1 MDEPPAF
8 LRRHPALLYG
18 LITALGAFGI
28 YISMPIFFRPESTLQ
43 WIDLAINL
51 LIFVPCTLITV
62 GGGLLTSFSA
72 VFSYRQDENGRFARF
87 ALTILRGFGLGGL
100 MLPDFVVLS
109 PLGLLVEIFKRKYE
123 QPAILPAGVT
133 RADEDQE

>member
-1 MDEPPAF
+1 MDQPPAF

-28 YISMPIFFRPESTLQ
+28 YISMPMFFRPESTLQ

-72 VFSYRQDENGRFARF
+72 VFSCRLDENGRFARF

-100 MLPDFVVLS
+100 MLPDFVLLS
-109 PLGLLVEIFKRKYE
+109 PLGLLVEVFKRKYE
-123 QPAILPAGVT
+123 QPAISLASVT